1 MPQPKNFQ
9 NIIDNINKDIVKA
22 EYTKY
27 VKKKNNFVIE
37 NNMLDDLKK
46 EIKLYDSQKLRKS
59 GAKSSSRMKP
69 QAKKAHRLEP
79 KMSYRQIQQNRE

>member
-22 EYTKY
+22 EYSKY

-46 EIKLYDSQKLRKS
+46 EIKLYDMQRLRKS
-59 GAKSSSRMKP
+59 AAKSIRMKP

-79 KMSYRQIQQNRE
+79 KMSYR

>member
-22 EYTKY
+22 EYSKY

-46 EIKLYDSQKLRKS
+46 EIKLYDT
-59 GAKSSSRMKP
+59 
-69 QAKKAHRLEP
+69 
-79 KMSYRQIQQNRE
+79 